1 MLGDTAVAV
10 HPDDPRYRHLIG
22 KSIRLP
28 LTQRTIPVVGDAI
41 LVDLEFGTG
50 AVKITPAHDFND
62 YEAGERHHLP
72 RLPIFNHQ
80 ALLDPELMK
89 IAGVDADVLSAVAS
103 LPVFKA
109 RPKIE
114 QALKDRA
121 LLSKVEDHRMALGKC
136 YRCKTV
142 VEPYLSPQWFVE
154 IKPLAEPAIR
164 AVEEGRIRI
173 IPEGWI
179 NNYLG
184 WMRDIKDWCISRQIW
199 WGHQIPAWYCERC
212 NEPFIH
218 RQTSTNQAGD
228 VVTRVTLLQGA
239 KPVVARSTPA
249 KCPQCGGD
257 QWLRD
262 PDVLD
267 TWFSSGLW
275 PFSTLGWP
283 EQTPELKTYYP
294 TATLVTGLDILFFWV
309 ARMIMLGLRFMNDVP
324 FRDVYIHALVRD
336 AEGQKMSKSKGNV
349 IDPLH
354 VMDQFGTDA
363 LRFTLASMASPGRD
377 LKLAEERIEGY
388 RNFANKIWNAARFGL
403 MYLDGARTAV
413 RPSERPFPDRWIL
426 SRLNH
431 TIQTVTSELEA
442 YRFDRAASALYQFIW
457 HEFCDWYVELI
468 KPVLQNPSHADGPV
482 TRQTLVETLEVTMR
496 LLHPFMPFI
505 TEEIWQTI
513 PHEGESI
520 VIRPYPASEQTWD
533 DPETEEQ
540 FLLLEQTV
548 GLVRTGRVLLN
559 YPPGQPIEFSLT
571 HDDPAKLRQLEHLQ
585 LHVSHLSRG
594 TADML
599 SNGVSPVTRRLRLVA
614 GGLSIALVIAGDV
627 DLKKAL
633 DRIVKQREQQ
643 EKELT
648 RLDGKLNNHEFRGKA
663 PADVLAEHE
672 SRLRSLQ
679 NDQALL
685 GSSEQQLRALLAP

>member
-1 MLGDTAVAV
+1 
-10 HPDDPRYRHLIG
+10 
-22 KSIRLP
+22 
-28 LTQRTIPVVGDAI
+28 
-41 LVDLEFGTG
+41 
-50 AVKITPAHDFND
+50 
-62 YEAGERHHLP
+62 
-72 RLPIFNHQ
+72 
-80 ALLDPELMK
+80 MK

>member
-1 MLGDTAVAV
+1 
-10 HPDDPRYRHLIG
+10 
-22 KSIRLP
+22 
-28 LTQRTIPVVGDAI
+28 
-41 LVDLEFGTG
+41 
-50 AVKITPAHDFND
+50 
-62 YEAGERHHLP
+62 
-72 RLPIFNHQ
+72 
-80 ALLDPELMK
+80 MK
-89 IAGVDADVLSAVAS
+89 TAGVDADVLSAVAS
-103 LPVFKA
+103 LPVSKA

-228 VVTRVTLLQGA
+228 VVTRITLLQGA

-249 KCPQCGGD
+249 KCPQCGGE

-533 DPETEEQ
+533 DPVTEEQ

-559 YPPGQPIEFSLT
+559 YPPGQPIEFSMT
-571 HDDPAKLRQLEHLQ
+571 HDDPAKLRQLGHL
-585 LHVSHLSRG
+585 LPHVSHLSRG
-594 TADML
+594 TADIS
-599 SNGVSPVTRRLRLVA
+599 SNGVSPVARRLRLVA

-648 RLDGKLNNHEFRGKA
+648 RLEGKLNNHEFRGKA

-685 GSSEQQLRALLAP
+685 ASSERQLRALLGP